1 MANETQIRIS
11 AIDQTRKAFE
21 SVKGN
26 VSSLKDKLFSVQGAI
41 AGLIGGATIKS
52 IVDANRSFQS
62 LQASLVTFTGSTEA
76 ANAQFA
82 VLQQFA
88 KTTPFGLEEVVGGFN
103 KLVARGMQPTIE
115 SFQAFGN
122 IAAGTGKSLDQFI
135 EAVADAVTGEF
146 ERLKEFGVKASKE
159 GETVKFTFGGMTT
172 AVANNATAIEG
183 YLKQLGETKFG
194 GAMARQADTLNG
206 AISNLEDAFF
216 QLATAIGKSGL
227 NDLLVS
233 IVRSLTDATSKLTLF
248 FGSMDE
254 RKLAVVN
261 EELGK
266 IEKFLD
272 MGPIQRKL
280 FTFMSEEELLAEK
293 KRLEDLR
300 ATYEKATRI
309 ELPAPKI
316 KPVAPE
322 VKKDLGELVGFFEA
336 AKIKIRDLDEAF
348 QLREPEK
355 VVSFMDAI
363 KERIDKFDYDNIKNG
378 TTALEQYALAAR
390 NLSNQL
396 DNVAVRSLRG
406 LEDALVGVF
415 MGTMSVKDA
424 FKNMASSII
433 ADLIRIYIQ
442 RTIVGPLADAIFG
455 PLQVAGTRAMGGSVT
470 AGKPYLVGEKGPELF
485 VPSSSGGIVPNN
497 QVAGDGGG
505 GTVIVNQTLNFS
517 LGVQQTVRAE
527 VINMLP
533 QITGAAK
540 QAVSEAKLRGGSF
553 GKVFA

>member
-1 MANETQIRIS
+1 MNETQIRIS

-21 SVKGN
+21 SVKGSL
-26 VSSLKDKLFSVQGAI
+26 SSLKDRVFSVQGAI
-41 AGLIGGATIKS
+41 AGIIGGATVKS

-62 LQASLVTFTGSTEA
+62 LQASLITFTGSTEA

-88 KTTPFGLEEVVGGFN
+88 KTTPFALEEVVSGFN

-115 SFQAFGN
+115 SFEAFGN

-183 YLKQLGETKFG
+183 YLRQLSETKFG

-216 QLATAIGKSGL
+216 QLSTAIGKSGL
-227 NDLLVS
+227 NDLLVK
-233 IVRSLTDATSKLTLF
+233 IVRSLTEATNKFTLF

-261 EELGK
+261 EELAK
-266 IEKFLD
+266 VEKFLN

-280 FTFMSEEELLAEK
+280 FTFLSEDELKAEK
-293 KRLEDLR
+293 ARLESLR
-300 ATYEKATRI
+300 TTYEDAVKV

-316 KPVAPE
+316 SPVAPE
-322 VKKDLGELVGFFEA
+322 TKKDLAEITTLMEA
-336 AKIKIRDLDEAF
+336 AKLKIREMDEAF
-348 QLREPEK
+348 ALEEAPELI
-355 VVSFMDAI
+355 SFFDKL
-363 KERIDKFDYDNIKNG
+363 KERIEQFDYENIKG
-378 TTALEQYALAAR
+378 GKTALEEYALAAR
-390 NLSNQL
+390 NLGSQL

-415 MGTMSVKDA
+415 MGTMTVKDA
-424 FKNMASSII
+424 FKSMAASII
-433 ADLIRIYIQ
+433 SDLIRIYIQ
-442 RTIVGPLADAIFG
+442 RTITGPIADAIFG
-455 PLQVAGTRAMGGSVT
+455 PLQTAGVSARAMGGPVSVNR
-470 AGKPYLVGEKGPELF
+470 PYMVGERGPELF
-485 VPSSSGGIVPNN
+485 VPHSSGSIVSNN
-497 QVAGDGGG
+497 RLSGGG
-505 GTVIVNQTLNFS
+505 GGSTNNIVVNVNMENGSVNATDGNR
-517 LGVQQTVRAE
+517 LGVLVGNIVKGELVKQTRPGG
-527 VINMLP
+527 LL
-533 QITGAAK
+533 AA
-540 QAVSEAKLRGGSF
+540 
-553 GKVFA
+553 